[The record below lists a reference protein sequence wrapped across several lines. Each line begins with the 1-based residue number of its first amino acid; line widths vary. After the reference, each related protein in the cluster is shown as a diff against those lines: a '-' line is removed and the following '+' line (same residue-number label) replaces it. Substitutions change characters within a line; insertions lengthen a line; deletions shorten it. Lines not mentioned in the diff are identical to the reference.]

1 MTRMPDDSVTPETL
15 LSHPRH
21 QIAPEER
28 LILAL
33 DFPSVAEA
41 RAVAEE
47 LRGTVRFYKI
57 GLQLFPLGGV
67 DLARE
72 LIARGDRVF
81 LDFKFYDIG
90 NTVQNAVVSTAAIG
104 ADFLTVHA
112 DRDVLRAA
120 VAGRGT
126 SDLKI
131 LCVTVLT
138 SQDQAALAEMG
149 YAGSVE
155 ELVLKRARMARDE
168 GCDGLIAS
176 PVEAARLRAEFGDE
190 MLIVTPGIR
199 PAGGARNDQK
209 RVTTPA
215 DALKAGA
222 DYLVVGRPITKAPD
236 KRVAAEMI
244 LDDMR
249 TALKG

>member
-1 MTRMPDDSVTPETL
+1 MNS
-15 LSHPRH
+15 SRH

-41 RAVAEE
+41 RAVAGE

-67 DLARE
+67 ELARE

-81 LDFKFYDIG
+81 LDFKFHDIG
-90 NTVQNAVVSTAAIG
+90 NTVQSAVVSTASIG

-126 SDLKI
+126 SGLKI
-131 LCVTVLT
+131 FCVTVLT
-138 SQDQAALAEMG
+138 SQDQAALAETG

-155 ELVLKRARMARDE
+155 ELVLKRARIAREE

-176 PVEAARLRAEFGDE
+176 PVEAAMLRAEFGDD

-199 PAGGARNDQK
+199 PAGSAQNDQK

-215 DALKAGA
+215 AALKAGA
-222 DYLVVGRPITKAPD
+222 DYLVVGRPITQAPD

-244 LDDMR
+244 LDEIQSVI
-249 TALKG
+249 

>member
-1 MTRMPDDSVTPETL
+1 MSE
-15 LSHPRH
+15 PRH
-21 QIAPEER
+21 HIAPEER
-28 LILAL
+28 LIVAL
-33 DFPSVAEA
+33 DFASVGEA
-41 RAVAEE
+41 RAVAHE
-47 LRGTVRFYKI
+47 LSGTVRFFKI
-57 GLQLFPLGGV
+57 GLQLFPLGGI

-72 LIARGDRVF
+72 LIARGERIF

-90 NTVQNAVVSTAAIG
+90 NTVQNAVVSTATIG

-131 LCVTVLT
+131 FCVTVLT
-138 SQDQAALAEMG
+138 SQDQAALNEMG
-149 YAGSVE
+149 YPGSVE
-155 ELVLKRARMARDE
+155 DLVLKRARIARDE

-176 PVEAARLRAEFGDE
+176 PAEAARLRAEFGDD

-199 PAGGARNDQK
+199 PAGSAQNDQK

-215 DALKAGA
+215 AALQAGA
-222 DYLVVGRPITKAPD
+222 DYLVVGRPITQARD
-236 KRVAAEMI
+236 KCAAAEMI

-249 TALKG
+249 AALEGVKGLRK

>member
-1 MTRMPDDSVTPETL
+1 MSN
-15 LSHPRH
+15 PRR
-21 QIAPEER
+21 QIAPQQR

-33 DFPSVAEA
+33 DFPSVEEA
-41 RAVAEE
+41 RAVAGE
-47 LRGTVRFYKI
+47 LDGTVRFFKI

-67 DLARE
+67 ELARE
-72 LIARGDRVF
+72 LIARGDQVF

-120 VAGRGT
+120 VAGRGS

-138 SQDQAALAEMG
+138 SQDQAALAEIG
-149 YAGSVE
+149 YTGSVE
-155 ELVLKRARMARDE
+155 ELVLKRARMAREE

-176 PVEAARLRAEFGDE
+176 PVEATRLRAEFGDD

-199 PAGGARNDQK
+199 PAGAARNDQK
-209 RVTTPA
+209 RVTTPT

-222 DYLVVGRPITKAPD
+222 DYLVVGRPITQAPD
-236 KRVAAEMI
+236 KRVAAETI
-244 LDDMR
+244 LAEMR
-249 TALKG
+249 AALQG